1 MHNRD
6 TLYTVI
12 RRYGILNNDKS
23 VHLLETCRT
32 ADRAQE
38 LADAYT
44 QEYVDRGI
52 VGFKFE
58 VQVTH
63 YVDE

>member
-12 RRYGILNNDKS
+12 RHYGILNQ

-32 ADRAQE
+32 PERAEE
-38 LADAYT
+38 LAEAYK
-44 QEYVDRGI
+44 QEFIDKGI
-52 VGFKFE
+52 VGFTFT

>member
-12 RRYGILNNDKS
+12 RRYGILNH

-32 ADRAQE
+32 PERAQE
-38 LADAYT
+38 LADAYM
-44 QEYVDRGI
+44 QEFVDRGI
-52 VGFKFE
+52 TGFKFE